1 MASTPKKE
9 SLKEQASP
17 FVLISSTIIIVLF
30 VLWGIISPSHLG
42 ATQSQHLIGSLK
54 TSVGSI

>member
-42 ATQSQHLIGSLK
+42 ATAESALDWIIE